1 MCVGVW
7 ARSKENA
14 RKCRASYFFVRQ
26 SHINHCVRTC
36 LASRFR
42 LALIQLLV
50 GADKANNLTRAVKYI
65 RLREAAS
72 NGAQLI
78 VLPECFN
85 SPYGTQ
91 FFPQYCEPI
100 PGGESTRCL
109 SEVARETKTYVVGGI
124 VCAS

>member
-1 MCVGVW
+1 MWVVW
-7 ARSKENA
+7 ARSKENMSG
-14 RKCRASYFFVRQ
+14 KLLFVEVYAPRV
-26 SHINHCVRTC
+26 HCFRTC
-36 LASRFR
+36 LGSRFR

-50 GADKANNLTRAVKYI
+50 GADKANNLTRAVKCI
-65 RLREAAS
+65 REAAS

-100 PGGESTRCL
+100 PGESTRCL
-109 SEVARETKTYVVGGI
+109 SEVAKETKTYVVGGTNI
-124 VCAS
+124 CAS

>member
-1 MCVGVW
+1 MW
-7 ARSKENA
+7 ARSRKENVGQVTFLLDYA
-14 RKCRASYFFVRQ
+14 PRV
-26 SHINHCVRTC
+26 HCVRTC
-36 LASRFR
+36 LVSRFR

-50 GADKANNLTRAVKYI
+50 GADKANNLARAVKYI
-65 RLREAAS
+65 REAAS

-100 PGGESTRCL
+100 PGESTRCL
-109 SEVARETKTYVVGGI
+109 SEVAKETKTYVVGGTI
-124 VCAS
+124 LCAS